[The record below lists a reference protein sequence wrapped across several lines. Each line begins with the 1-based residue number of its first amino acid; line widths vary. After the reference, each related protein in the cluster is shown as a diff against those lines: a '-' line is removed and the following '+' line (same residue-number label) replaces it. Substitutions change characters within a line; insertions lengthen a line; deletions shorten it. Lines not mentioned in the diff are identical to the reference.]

1 MLFFELIQVAL
12 GRRQRLSLLPS
23 ASEWQHL
30 FQLSMQHALLGICYQ
45 GISSLPREQ
54 WPTEELLVDWI
65 WQAQRIREQNELLSR
80 RCVEVCRRLEGDGF
94 NPCLLK
100 GHSNARLYGALSDLR
115 QPGDID
121 VWVTPKHFDSFR
133 KARRQT
139 IGYVRS
145 SYPNALLRYHHI
157 EFPIFSDVEVE
168 LHFVPIY
175 LNNPWLN
182 HRLNRWY
189 RAQHDR
195 QMRHQVRLTDCEVA
209 QPDAE
214 FNLLYQL
221 LHIYKHI
228 FEEGIG
234 LRQLMDYYFVLA
246 NDEFRPSAAD
256 IQHTNAMIRQLHL
269 ERLAGAVM
277 YVLHEVMALP
287 DERLLCPPRKDEG
300 LALLSEIMQSGNFGH
315 FDSRGENTDGGH
327 DLRSQLHRYWRKT
340 KRNIVLSYYYP
351 YEGLCEPLF
360 HLYHYLWQVLN
371 LWKL

>member
-12 GRRQRLSLLPS
+12 GRRQQLSLTPS

-45 GISSLPREQ
+45 GVLHLPHEQ
-54 WPTEELLVDWI
+54 WPSEELLVDWI
-65 WQAQRIREQNELLSR
+65 WQTQRIREQNELLSA
-80 RCVEVCRRLEGDGF
+80 RCAEVCSRLDNDGF
-94 NPCLLK
+94 DTCLLK
-100 GHSNARLYGALSDLR
+100 GHSNARLYGALTDLR

-121 VWVTPKHFDSFR
+121 VWVTPKHFVSFR
-133 KARRQT
+133 SARRQT
-139 IGYVRS
+139 IDYVRS
-145 SYPNALLRYHHI
+145 LFPDALLRYHHI
-157 EFPIFSDVEVE
+157 EFPLLPDAEVE

-175 LNNPWLN
+175 LNNP
-182 HRLNRWY
+182 RLNRRLNHWY
-189 RAQHDR
+189 RQQLGLQMQHR
-195 QMRHQVRLTDCEVA
+195 VSMSGYEVA
-209 QPDAE
+209 QPTPE

-234 LRQLMDYYFVLA
+234 LRQLMDYYFVLTS
-246 NDEFRPSAAD
+246 DEFRPSSTD
-256 IQHTNAMIRQLHL
+256 LQHTAVMLRRLRL

-277 YVLHEVMALP
+277 YVLQEVMALP
-287 DERLLCPPRKDEG
+287 ADRLLCPPLKGEG

-315 FDSRGENTDGGH
+315 YDSRGENTDSGR

-351 YEGLCEPLF
+351 HEGLFEPLF
-360 HLYHYLWQVLN
+360 HLYHYLWQILN
-371 LWKL
+371 LWKM